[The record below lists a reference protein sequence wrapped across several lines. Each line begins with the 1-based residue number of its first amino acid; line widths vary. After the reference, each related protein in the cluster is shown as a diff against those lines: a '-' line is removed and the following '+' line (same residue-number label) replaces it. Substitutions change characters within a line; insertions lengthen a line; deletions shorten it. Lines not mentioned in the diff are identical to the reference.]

1 MLALTQHDGWTRQG
15 RRKWQKSFNIW
26 VTELPFRVC
35 GSCFCLFIFL
45 ACCWISLSLSLFCFF
60 LLQHR
65 TIECPAARLTFHLLQ
80 AFTRFPVSLS
90 HQLSNK
96 DQESTNNLEECETL
110 CGLKA
115 CCHTDTEKP
124 QSLMFN
130 LICCAAESWK
140 AEILFWLPTKRRL
153 AHIYIFFFCYQF
165 ATPVAYQL
173 GWLIAFGFLTVFFA
187 Y

>member
-1 MLALTQHDGWTRQG
+1 MVGQG
-15 RRKWQKSFNIW
+15 RGEGNGRKALIS
-26 VTELPFRVC
+26 
-35 GSCFCLFIFL
+35 GSLNYLSEFVALVFASLFFWL
-45 ACCWISLSLSLFCFF
+45 AVGYLSLSLSLFCFF

-153 AHIYIFFFCYQF
+153 AHFFLFFFCYQF